1 MSTSGARQVTPTGRP
16 PGGPRGAQAPAV
28 SLPRRSKRSDE
39 EDDRGVAEVNTTNAT
54 NDNYSHE
61 TLVDGEDDGE
71 M

>member
-1 MSTSGARQVTPTGRP
+1 
-16 PGGPRGAQAPAV
+16 
-28 SLPRRSKRSDE
+28 
-39 EDDRGVAEVNTTNAT
+39 VNTTNAT